1 MDFCLG
7 DKIKVYEEDREKCYD
22 VEEITEEY
30 VKLTNS
36 ISFHFNES
44 IEQKGEPVYFV
55 APDEENKGEKEV
67 MIHQV
72 INKMHEVKD
81 ISYQK
86 AVKIL
91 EILMD
96 VDNEL

>member
-7 DKIKVYEEDREKCYD
+7 EKVIVYEEDREKCYD

-30 VKLTNS
+30 VKLTNN
-36 ISFHFNES
+36 ISFHMNES
-44 IEQKGEPVYFV
+44 IGQKEGPVHFV
-55 APDEENKGEKEV
+55 TPDEENKGEKEV

-72 INKMHEVKD
+72 IHKMHEVKN